1 MSGQR
6 VRKVADRIKVVV
18 AEMLERR
25 IKDPRLG
32 FITVTDVRV
41 SGDTQQATVFYTVLG
56 GPDEIDGTAAALR
69 SATGLLRSE
78 VGKALGMRHTPTLDF
93 ILDAVPENARYIE
106 DLLAKARESDAEVA
120 ARAAGASYAGDPD
133 PYRTDV
139 EDDLADDDSE
149 DDYLEDD
156 DLGDDGEDLADDS
169 ADIGPDDASA
179 DGGAID
185 GAIDGGIDGGIDG
198 ASERES
204 AGGGIRS

>member
-139 EDDLADDDSE
+139 EDDLADDD
-149 DDYLEDD
+149 LEDD
-156 DLGDDGEDLADDS
+156 DLEDDEDDPADDS
-169 ADIGPDDASA
+169 ADIGSGGASP

-185 GAIDGGIDGGIDG
+185 GA
-198 ASERES
+198 AEHES

>member
-156 DLGDDGEDLADDS
+156 DLGDDEEDLADDS

-179 DGGAID
+179 DGGTID
-185 GAIDGGIDGGIDG
+185 GAIDGGIDG
-198 ASERES
+198 AAERES
-204 AGGGIRS
+204 AGGGMRS

>member
-32 FITVTDVRV
+32 FVTVTDVRV

-56 GPDEIDGTAAALR
+56 GPEEIDGSAAALR

-93 ILDAVPENARYIE
+93 VLDAVPENARHIE
-106 DLLAKARESDAEVA
+106 ELLARARQSDAEVA
-120 ARAAGASYAGDPD
+120 ARAAGAAYAGDPD
-133 PYRTDV
+133 PYRSDDPAAP
-139 EDDLADDDSE
+139 DDLAE
-149 DDYLEDD
+149 P
-156 DLGDDGEDLADDS
+156 GEADADDTEGM
-169 ADIGPDDASA
+169 AHGPARYRA
-179 DGGAID
+179 G
-185 GAIDGGIDGGIDG
+185 
-198 ASERES
+198 ES
-204 AGGGIRS
+204 DRV

>member
-41 SGDTQQATVFYTVLG
+41 TGDTQQATVFYTVLG

-78 VGKALGMRHTPTLDF
+78 VGKALAMRHTPTLEF
-93 ILDAVPENARYIE
+93 VLDAVPENARHIE
-106 DLLAKARESDAEVA
+106 DLLARARESDAEVA
-120 ARAAGASYAGDPD
+120 ARAAGADYAGDPD
-133 PYRTDV
+133 PYRH
-139 EDDLADDDSE
+139 DD
-149 DDYLEDD
+149 EDD
-156 DLGDDGEDLADDS
+156 DEPVAHD
-169 ADIGPDDASA
+169 
-179 DGGAID
+179 ID
-185 GAIDGGIDGGIDG
+185 GTDATRELGAAVADSDGVLD
-198 ASERES
+198 EVT
-204 AGGGIRS
+204 GGGERA

>member
-106 DLLAKARESDAEVA
+106 DLLAKARASDAEVA

-139 EDDLADDDSE
+139 EDDLADDDFE
-149 DDYLEDD
+149 DDEDD
-156 DLGDDGEDLADDS
+156 PADDS
-169 ADIGPDDASA
+169 ADIGSGGASP

-185 GAIDGGIDGGIDG
+185 GAIDG
-198 ASERES
+198 AAEHES

>member
-149 DDYLEDD
+149 DDYSEDD

-179 DGGAID
+179 DGGTID
-185 GAIDGGIDGGIDG
+185 GAIDGGIDG
-198 ASERES
+198 AAERES

>member
-41 SGDTQQATVFYTVLG
+41 SGDTQQATIFYTVLG
-56 GPDEIDGTAAALR
+56 GPEEIDGTAAALR

-106 DLLAKARESDAEVA
+106 DLLARARESDAEVA

-139 EDDLADDDSE
+139 DEELDDLD
-149 DDYLEDD
+149 DD
-156 DLGDDGEDLADDS
+156 DLDGDDLDGEDEIAEASADDS
-169 ADIGPDDASA
+169 A
-179 DGGAID
+179 
-185 GAIDGGIDGGIDG
+185 
-198 ASERES
+198 
-204 AGGGIRS
+204 GGGLRS

>member
-106 DLLAKARESDAEVA
+106 DLLAKARASDAEVA

-139 EDDLADDDSE
+139 EDDLADDD
-149 DDYLEDD
+149 LEDD
-156 DLGDDGEDLADDS
+156 DLEDDEDDPADDS
-169 ADIGPDDASA
+169 ADIGSGGASP

-185 GAIDGGIDGGIDG
+185 GAIDG
-198 ASERES
+198 AAEHES

>member
-149 DDYLEDD
+149 DDSEDDYLEDD
-156 DLGDDGEDLADDS
+156 DLGDDEEDLADDS

-185 GAIDGGIDGGIDG
+185 GAIDGGIDG
-198 ASERES
+198 AAERES